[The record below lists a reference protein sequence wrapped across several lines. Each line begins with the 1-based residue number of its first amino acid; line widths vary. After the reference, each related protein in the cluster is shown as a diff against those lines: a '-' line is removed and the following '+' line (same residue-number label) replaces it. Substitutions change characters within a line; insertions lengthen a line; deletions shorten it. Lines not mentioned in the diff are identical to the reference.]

1 MEMRPDIELH
11 IEELVLHG
19 VSRSDARRVGAAV
32 EAELGRMLT
41 EQGLPSG
48 LTGGA
53 EIAAIDAGQVSL
65 GATGRLE
72 STGAAVAKAVYGG
85 LAHGQ

>member
-1 MEMRPDIELH
+1 MEMKPDIELH

-41 EQGLPSG
+41 EHGLPSG
-48 LTGGA
+48 LGHGG
-53 EIAAIDAGQVSL
+53 EIGAIDAGQVSL
-65 GATGRLE
+65 AGAARPE
-72 STGAAVAKAVYGG
+72 STGAAVARAVYGG

>member
-1 MEMRPDIELH
+1 MEMKPDIELH

-19 VSRSDARRVGAAV
+19 VSRSDARRLGASM

-41 EQGLPSG
+41 ERGLPAG
-48 LTGGA
+48 LRGGA
-53 EIAAIDAGQVSL
+53 EIGAIDAGRMNL
-65 GATGRLE
+65 GAPARPE